1 MWAAWN
7 VCLLSKKKSL
17 SNSQDAKLRLLKN
30 KTAGGKLQFCHYN
43 VQHVVWALEVKL
55 ELGWRFWV
63 SRHAYSRFVPRPAL
77 FAVRSTNCRE
87 CRVWNTNSIIL
98 APWAFG
104 AWRDF
109 FGVYNPVTCCKSV
122 LLLQSQHS
130 QGIFLDAQI
139 HLSCC
144 LRQRLSCCLHN
155 SSWPVFP
162 WV

>member
-1 MWAAWN
+1 MIN
-7 VCLLSKKKSL
+7 IICSSYFPFPCVSCMKRLLIVKKKSL

-77 FAVRSTNCRE
+77 FAVRSTNWRE

-109 FGVYNPVTCCKSV
+109 LGYIIQSHVANLCYSVTSV
-122 LLLQSQHS
+122 SAFSGNFFRCTNTFKLLPPQ
-130 QGIFLDAQI
+130 
-139 HLSCC
+139 
-144 LRQRLSCCLHN
+144 
-155 SSWPVFP
+155 
-162 WV
+162 